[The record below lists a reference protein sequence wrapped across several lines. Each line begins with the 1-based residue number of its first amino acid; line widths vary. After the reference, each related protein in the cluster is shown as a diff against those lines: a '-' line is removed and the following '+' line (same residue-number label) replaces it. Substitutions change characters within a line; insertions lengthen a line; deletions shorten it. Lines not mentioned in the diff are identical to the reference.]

1 MAYTLILY
9 TIIRDI
15 AVVLI
20 HRDTGQNALY
30 LNFNIISSLTDVS
43 HRLLLLNTK
52 AILISLRQ
60 LKCQIT
66 PRTLLSLSL
75 ENNPPYIYIVLEGIR
90 EVCLNINISKV
101 FLNSEQ
107 TIACTLSILCASS
120 LPEHTYY
127 LYHFRTI
134 FLKEETYIG
143 IK

>member
-1 MAYTLILY
+1 MACTLILY

-15 AVVLI
+15 AIVLI

-75 ENNPPYIYIVLEGIR
+75 ENNPSYIYIVLEGIR
-90 EVCLNINISKV
+90 EVCLNINISSKPLHARCPFCV
-101 FLNSEQ
+101 PVVYQNIPIICIILELFSSKRKH
-107 TIACTLSILCASS
+107 TLASS
-120 LPEHTYY
+120 RNCNLV
-127 LYHFRTI
+127 
-134 FLKEETYIG
+134 
-143 IK
+143 